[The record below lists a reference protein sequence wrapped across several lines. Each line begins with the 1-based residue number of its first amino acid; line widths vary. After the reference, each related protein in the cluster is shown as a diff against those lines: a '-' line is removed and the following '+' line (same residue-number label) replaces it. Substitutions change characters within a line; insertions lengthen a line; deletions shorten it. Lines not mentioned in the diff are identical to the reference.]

1 MSEETT
7 LRKLLVDLTDHVLE
21 LKVSTSAN
29 NKVIA
34 ARLDE
39 IERDVRILNGKA
51 DAQKKATQA
60 VAMLAGDGLKKVNE
74 LHRKVIGSADHL
86 GKRLFDLEQER
97 EKRGNGRSRR
107 PPGRG

>member
-7 LRKLLVDLTDHVLE
+7 LRKLLVDLTDHVLQMKAE
-21 LKVSTSAN
+21 ATAN
-29 NKVIA
+29 NKVIM

-51 DAQKKATQA
+51 DGQKKATQA

-74 LHRKVIGSADHL
+74 LHRKLIGSADQL
-86 GKRLFDLEQER
+86 GKRLYDLEQER
-97 EKRGNGRSRR
+97 KKRGSRASR